1 MLYLWDVKSPSG
13 NLIQLEVYDSS
24 SRTIRKLNTTRYM
37 PYFLTS
43 HPLTKREKEAVAAVQ
58 GEVET
63 VYKKNLFT
71 DELQQVSKVKTL
83 TPALLSKI
91 TKQFRNVWEN
101 VDYTRS
107 YIYDKGL
114 VFGAQ
119 YTVRGSNLVP
129 VTEVKQSFK
138 REFSKVFGLKAERN
152 AQKQSQIEEW
162 FNLCHQPVP
171 EINADLLGEADQ
183 QRNTVKKT
191 YLAFLI
197 ARIAN
202 VSLPEASSSRRV
214 SDLIKSMIYTHL
226 RQNNILIPSPRE
238 LRRGLQPRKVPGALT
253 ISPQAGT
260 YFNTVVCDFESLY
273 PSCIDSYNLSFETV
287 DCPHEECKTNR
298 APETSHHICTKR
310 RGFYSVLIGALKD
323 LRIRWFKPLSNSVSI
338 QDEEKRLANVAS
350 NLLKLISVSSYGVT
364 IRIHGVACP
373 PLAEC
378 ITSYGRFALQTTW
391 KIAEEM
397 GLHPTYGDTDSI
409 FLDDPPPRK
418 VQALIGTV
426 KAKLHLDLAVEKR
439 YNVCVLPTAKKAYFG
454 IKEDGTPDLKGLTAV
469 KSNAPK
475 LIQKVFRRCVEVLGH
490 VQTMDEYERAKDE
503 IVAVTHKA
511 MRKLKERR
519 VNLEDLVY
527 SVRLYHD
534 PNERVSKANV
544 MSQPYQCALQLIN
557 AGEKLTRRD
566 TVHFVKVK
574 PFKFEGKTLTVKP
587 VSHVKSLAEINVK
600 DYVRNLTTALQQAF
614 KPMNIKLE
622 ADTKL
627 TDWLKN

>member
-1 MLYLWDVKSPSG
+1 MLYLWDVKNPSG

-24 SRTIRKLNTTRYM
+24 SRTTRKLNSTRYM

-43 HPLTKREKEAVAAVQ
+43 HPLTKREKEAAAAVQ
-58 GEVET
+58 GKVET
-63 VYKKNLFT
+63 VYKKNMFT
-71 DELQQVSKVKTL
+71 DELQKFSKVETW
-83 TPALLSKI
+83 TPALLSK
-91 TKQFRNVWEN
+91 TAKQFRNVWEN
-101 VDYTRS
+101 IDIRRS

-119 YTVRGSNLVP
+119 YTVRGSNLFP
-129 VTEVKQSFK
+129 VTDVKQHLK
-138 REFSKVFGLKAERN
+138 QEFSKVFGPKTERN
-152 AQKQSQIEEW
+152 AQKQSQLEEW

-171 EINADLLGEADQ
+171 EVDVDLLGASREH
-183 QRNTVKKT
+183 RNIVKQT

-202 VSLPEASSSRRV
+202 VPLPEASSSRRV

-226 RQNNILIPSPRE
+226 RRNNILIPSPRE
-238 LRRGLQPRKVPGALT
+238 LRRGLQPHKVPGALT
-253 ISPQAGT
+253 ISPEAGT
-260 YFNTVVCDFESLY
+260 YFNTVVCDFQSLY

-287 DCPHEECKTNR
+287 DCPHEECETNR
-298 APETSHHICTKR
+298 VPGTSHHICTRR

-323 LRIRWFKPLSNSVSI
+323 LRVRWFKPLSNSVSKPE
-338 QDEEKRLANVAS
+338 EEKRLANAAS

-391 KIAEEM
+391 KIAKEM
-397 GLHPTYGDTDSI
+397 GMHPTYGDTDSI
-409 FLDDPPPRK
+409 FLDNPSPQK
-418 VQALIGTV
+418 VQALIGAV

-439 YNVCVLPTAKKAYFG
+439 YTVCVLPAAKKAYFG
-454 IKEDGTPDLKGLTAV
+454 IKEDGPPDLKGLTAV

-475 LIQKVFRRCVEVLGH
+475 LIQKVFRSCVEVLGH
-490 VQTMDEYERAKDE
+490 VRNMDEYESAKDE
-503 IVAVTHKA
+503 IAAITHKA
-511 MRKLKERR
+511 MRKQKERR
-519 VNLEDLVY
+519 INLEDLVY

-534 PNERVSKANV
+534 PNERVSTANIK
-544 MSQPYQCALQLIN
+544 SQPYQCALQLIN
-557 AGEKLTRRD
+557 AGEKLARRD

-574 PFKFEGKTLTVKP
+574 PFKFKGKTLTVKP
-587 VSHVKSLAEINVK
+587 VKQVKSLAEINVK